1 MFTKISHP
9 TVNDVNVYL
18 STQKGG
24 GKKGGGGGGGRGEEG
39 RWGGGGRGERGGRG
53 SLTER
58 KHFTHTFFVWK
69 IKW

>member
-1 MFTKISHP
+1 MFTKISPP

-24 GKKGGGGGGGRGEEG
+24 GRGEV
-39 RWGGGGRGERGGRG
+39 GGEEGGRG

-58 KHFTHTFFVWK
+58 KHFAHTFLVWK
-69 IKW
+69 ISFNFG

>member
-24 GKKGGGGGGGRGEEG
+24 GKRGGGGEEGGGRGE
-39 RWGGGGRGERGGRG
+39 GGGP
-53 SLTER
+53 
-58 KHFTHTFFVWK
+58 
-69 IKW
+69 